1 MLGCDEGFQLAYEFE
16 SQPRVIA
23 ILAVVGPM
31 TAFNETRAE
40 FSNSPRA
47 CKGGGGQGEVAVP
60 RLQCAAAVR
69 RELRRSTLQ
78 IVNEYV
84 LDTYRNGPSYRT
96 QLDTCREVA
105 SQ

>member
-47 CKGGGGQGEVAVP
+47 CRG
-60 RLQCAAAVR
+60 AAAR
-69 RELRRSTLQ
+69 ARSPSPAC
-78 IVNEYV
+78 NV
-84 LDTYRNGPSYRT
+84 LLLSGANSGAARSR
-96 QLDTCREVA
+96 
-105 SQ
+105 